1 MARIVFICRPF
12 RDFPKLT
19 ALMLDK
25 TFSPQDVE
33 ARLYKAWEE
42 GGCFRPGVKS
52 GKPYTIALPPP
63 NVTGSLHM
71 GHALNHTLQEV
82 LIRFQ
87 PMRGRDA
94 LWQPGPD
101 HAGTAPQLANG
112 RAPG

>member
-25 TFSPQDVE
+25 IFSPQDVE

-63 NVTGSLHM
+63 NVTGSLPM
-71 GHALNHTLQEV
+71 GHALNRSEERRVGKECVSTCRYRWSPYL
-82 LIRFQ
+82 
-87 PMRGRDA
+87 
-94 LWQPGPD
+94 
-101 HAGTAPQLANG
+101 
-112 RAPG
+112 